1 MNAPL
6 DLLWPIVIVVFGA
19 GVAIWG
25 VILRGRGEETLQW
38 PTVRGKVYASRVVEE
53 RSRDADNET
62 MYRPEIRYEY
72 VVDGKEFAAKR
83 LGLEDTPASW
93 RSYADGIVA
102 RFPIGREVEIF
113 YNPDDPSEALL
124 EPRDAV
130 KWGAMAV
137 VGGIVIGAGGFV
149 WAILLNSA

>member
-1 MNAPL
+1 MSSSF
-6 DLLWPIVIVVFGA
+6 DLLWPIVIVMLGA

-25 VILRGRGEETLQW
+25 VILRGRGDETTRW

-53 RSRDADNET
+53 RLRDGDNEI

-83 LGLEDTPASW
+83 LGLEDTSASW
-93 RSYADGIVA
+93 RSDADGIVD

-113 YNPDDPSEALL
+113 YNPENPGEALL
-124 EPRDAV
+124 EPTDAV
-130 KWGAMAV
+130 K
-137 VGGIVIGAGGFV
+137 GGMILLVAGGVIGVGGFV
-149 WAILLNSA
+149 WAILQSIA